1 MEPTKK
7 TKKETRERTIE
18 LLKTL
23 AIYATHLKN
32 EDPEMLY
39 LAWRNIVEDLT
50 DDQVELG
57 INYIKNNQLFC
68 VNPQRFRFVAHGLI
82 DTKMAFEQAKDKI
95 YNHPAVYDA
104 AMRVGLNF
112 HSGCVSP
119 NIYQEF
125 SRVYAYSC
133 DKVINGHELPKIPN
147 AQDDAE
153 KAAPK
158 KTFQRDLKV
167 AHSYLDEIRGIL
179 GSKKRPESESGA
191 TG

>member
-1 MEPTKK
+1 MKPTKK
-7 TKKETRERTIE
+7 TTRERTID

-23 AIYATHLKN
+23 AIYAPHLKN
-32 EDPEMLY
+32 EDPEILY
-39 LAWRNIVEDLT
+39 SAWRNIVENLT

-95 YNHPAVYDA
+95 YKHPAVYDA
-104 AMRVGLNF
+104 AIRVGLHFNA
-112 HSGCVSP
+112 GCVSS
-119 NIYQEF
+119 NVYQEF

-133 DKVINGHELPKIPN
+133 DKVINGHEIPQIPN

-153 KAAPK
+153 KKAPK

-167 AHSYLDEIRGIL
+167 AHHYLDEIRCNL
-179 GSKKRPESESGA
+179 GLKKRHQSESGGA
-191 TG
+191 G